1 MPDIHARFSPSA
13 ADRYIHCPPSLLL
26 GEEVGPEDT
35 SSDYSRE
42 GTEAHSLG
50 EFLLKEALG
59 IPCEDPRPALHY
71 YNEEM
76 QECAEG
82 YRDAVLEIY
91 HTLLRDCPDAV
102 LSVEQRVSIEDYAE
116 GAFGTSDA
124 LLIGN
129 GEMFVVDYKHGK
141 GVEVSAEEN
150 SQLKCYALGAY
161 LAFSPLYDIEKITL
175 VIYQPRINNFSQW
188 SLSVEALL
196 YWAENVLRPAADMA
210 LHGEGDF
217 ASGPWCRFCKA
228 KAVCRK
234 RAEEN
239 LSLARYDFARP
250 DSLED
255 DEVNIIL
262 GKVDGLIAWAND
274 VREYALARA
283 LSGYAW
289 DDWKVVEGRS
299 VRKYSDEAAVAKA
312 VTEAGYD
319 PYERKLLNLTE
330 MQKMLG
336 KKQFEQLLGGLIIKP
351 EGKPTLVSRS
361 DRREEINTA
370 MTDFKEEM

>member
-1 MPDIHARFSPSA
+1 MPDTHARFSPSA
-13 ADRYIHCPPSLLL
+13 ADRYIHCPPSLIL
-26 GEEVGPEDT
+26 GEEAGAEDT

-50 EFLLKEALG
+50 EFFLKEALG
-59 IPCEDPRPALHY
+59 IPCEDPRPGLHY
-71 YNEEM
+71 YTDEM

-82 YRDAVLEIY
+82 YRDAVLEIF
-91 HTLLRDCPDAV
+91 HTLQRDCPDAII
-102 LSVEQRVSIEDYAE
+102 SIEQRVSIEEYAD

-124 LLIGN
+124 VLIGN
-129 GEMFVVDYKHGK
+129 GEMFIVDYKHGR
-141 GVEVSAEEN
+141 GVEVSAEDN
-150 SQLKCYALGAY
+150 AQLKCYALGAY
-161 LAFSPLYDIEKITL
+161 LAFSPLYDIQKITL

-188 SLSVEALL
+188 SLTTEALL
-196 YWAENVLRPAADMA
+196 NWAENDLRPAAEMA

-217 ASGPWCRFCKA
+217 ACGPWCRFCRA

-239 LSLARYDFARP
+239 MMLARYDFVRP

-255 DEVNIIL
+255 DEINIIL
-262 GKVDGLIAWAND
+262 GKVDALTAWAND
-274 VREYALARA
+274 VREYALQRA
-283 LSGYAW
+283 LAGYAW

-299 VRKYSDEAAVAKA
+299 VRKYADEDKVAAAVKA
-312 VTEAGYD
+312 AGYD

-336 KKQFEQLLGGLIIKP
+336 KKQFEELLGPLVIKP

-370 MTDFKEEM
+370 MTDFKEEN

>member
-1 MPDIHARFSPSA
+1 MPDTHARFSPSA
-13 ADRYIHCPPSLLL
+13 ADRYIHCPPSLIL
-26 GEEVGPEDT
+26 GEEAGAEDT

-50 EFLLKEALG
+50 EFFLKEALG
-59 IPCEDPRPALHY
+59 IPCEDPRPGLHY
-71 YNEEM
+71 YTDEM

-82 YRDAVLEIY
+82 YRDAVLEIF
-91 HTLLRDCPDAV
+91 HTLQRDCPDAII
-102 LSVEQRVSIEDYAE
+102 SIEQRVSIEEYAD

-124 LLIGN
+124 VLIGN
-129 GEMFVVDYKHGK
+129 GEMFIVDYKHGR
-141 GVEVSAEEN
+141 GVEVSAEDN
-150 SQLKCYALGAY
+150 AQLKCYALGAY
-161 LAFSPLYDIEKITL
+161 LAFSPLYDIQKITL

-188 SLSVEALL
+188 SLTTEALL
-196 YWAENVLRPAADMA
+196 NWAENDLRPAAEMA

-217 ASGPWCRFCKA
+217 ACGPWCRFCRA

-239 LSLARYDFARP
+239 MMLARYDFARP

-255 DEVNIIL
+255 DEINIIL
-262 GKVDGLIAWAND
+262 GKVDALTAWAND
-274 VREYALARA
+274 VREYALQRA
-283 LSGYAW
+283 LAGYAW

-299 VRKYSDEAAVAKA
+299 VRKYADEDKVAAAVKA
-312 VTEAGYD
+312 AGYD

-336 KKQFEQLLGGLIIKP
+336 KKQFEELLGPLVIKP

-361 DRREEINTA
+361 DKREEINTA
-370 MTDFKEEM
+370 MTDFKEEN

>member
-1 MPDIHARFSPSA
+1 MPDTHARFSPSA
-13 ADRYIHCPPSLLL
+13 ADRYIHCPPSLIL
-26 GEEVGPEDT
+26 GEEAGAEDT

-59 IPCEDPRPALHY
+59 IPCEDPRPGLHY
-71 YNEEM
+71 YTDEM

-82 YRDAVLEIY
+82 YRDAVLEIF
-91 HTLLRDCPDAV
+91 HTLQRDCPDAII
-102 LSVEQRVSIEDYAE
+102 SIEQRVSIEEYAD

-124 LLIGN
+124 VLIGN
-129 GEMFVVDYKHGK
+129 GEMFIVDYKHGR
-141 GVEVSAEEN
+141 GVEVSAEDN
-150 SQLKCYALGAY
+150 AQLKCYALGAY
-161 LAFSPLYDIEKITL
+161 LAFSPLYDVQKITL

-188 SLSVEALL
+188 SLTTEALL
-196 YWAENVLRPAADMA
+196 NWAENDLRPAAEMA

-217 ASGPWCRFCKA
+217 ACGPWCRFCRA

-239 LSLARYDFARP
+239 MMLARYDFARP
-250 DSLED
+250 ESLED
-255 DEVNIIL
+255 DEINIIL
-262 GKVDGLIAWAND
+262 GKVDALTAWAND
-274 VREYALARA
+274 VREYALQRA
-283 LSGYAW
+283 LAGYAW

-299 VRKYSDEAAVAKA
+299 VRKYADEDKVAAAVKA
-312 VTEAGYD
+312 AGYD

-336 KKQFEQLLGGLIIKP
+336 KKQFEELLGPLIIKP

-370 MTDFKEEM
+370 MTDFKEEN

>member
-1 MPDIHARFSPSA
+1 MPDVHARFSPSS

-26 GEEVGPEDT
+26 SEEVGQEDT
-35 SSDYSRE
+35 GTDFSRE
-42 GTEAHSLG
+42 GTEAHALG
-50 EFLLKEALG
+50 EFLLKSALG
-59 IPCEDPRPALHY
+59 IPCDDPRPDFKY

-82 YRDAVLEIY
+82 YRDTVLEIY
-91 HTLLRDCPDAV
+91 EGLKLNCPSAFI
-102 LSVEQRVSIEDYAE
+102 SIEQRVSIEEYAD

-124 LLIGN
+124 VLIGN
-129 GEMFVVDYKHGK
+129 GEMFIVDYKHGK
-141 GVEVSAEEN
+141 GVEVSAVDN

-161 LAFSPLYDIEKITL
+161 IAFSPIYEINKITL

-188 SLSVEALL
+188 SLPTEALL
-196 YWAENVLRPAADMA
+196 NWGENVLRPAADMA

-228 KAVCRK
+228 KSVCRK

-250 DSLED
+250 ATLED
-255 DEVNIIL
+255 DEINIIL
-262 GKVDGLIAWAND
+262 GKADSLVSWVND
-274 VREYALARA
+274 IKDYALQRA
-283 LSGYAW
+283 LSGYVW

-299 VRKYSDEAAVAKA
+299 VRKFTDEGKVAAAV
-312 VTEAGYD
+312 ENAGYD
-319 PYERKLLNLTE
+319 PYLRKLLPITD

-336 KKQFEQLLGGLIIKP
+336 KKQFEELLGDYIVKP
-351 EGKPTLVSRS
+351 EGKPTLVNRS
-361 DRREEINTA
+361 DKRQEINTA
-370 MTDFKEEM
+370 MTDFKEEN